1 MDFEF
6 NFGWMVAGLVIAAVG
21 GAVVFFYRPIA
32 ENLANGASSYEKIK
46 LFGVIAIVV
55 GLLVTA
61 NLHILVLQ
69 LLVKFITGK

>member
-6 NFGWMVAGLVIAAVG
+6 SFGWMVAGLVIAAVG

-32 ENLANGASSYEKIK
+32 ENLANGASSYERIK